1 LARIYTRTGDN
12 GTTGLIGGKRVS
24 KDSPFIEAFGAL
36 DEVNALIGV
45 LRSNTLPERV
55 DRVLA
60 IVQNDLFTLGAQL
73 ATPEGVAP
81 KAKQITDESIVRL
94 ENQIDAY
101 QEEIKP
107 LKAFILP
114 GGTRAAAELHLART
128 VIRRAERL
136 CVTLSKTE
144 NVDPRAL
151 KYLNRLSDLCFVLA
165 RYLNQLHSVP
175 EIHPDYGN

>member
-1 LARIYTRTGDN
+1 MARIYTRTGDN

-73 ATPEGVAP
+73 ATPE
-81 KAKQITDESIVRL
+81 
-94 ENQIDAY
+94 
-101 QEEIKP
+101 
-107 LKAFILP
+107 
-114 GGTRAAAELHLART
+114 
-128 VIRRAERL
+128 
-136 CVTLSKTE
+136 
-144 NVDPRAL
+144 
-151 KYLNRLSDLCFVLA
+151 
-165 RYLNQLHSVP
+165 
-175 EIHPDYGN
+175 